1 MVADGFP
8 GCDADYAPHPGTLSR
23 MSAPEVLLRLL
34 VKDFVY
40 ADPANALP
48 VTLLCGG
55 RIVAGEIV
63 TPQRW
68 AAEVRSFV
76 ASGHGTAI
84 EYMLETLV
92 RFGDAHASTD
102 ALGVDGIDTFYLID
116 AAVALTGDAVAPAS
130 VVRRP
135 WAVQAAQVAA
145 WSLGTVLPS

>member
-1 MVADGFP
+1 
-8 GCDADYAPHPGTLSR
+8 
-23 MSAPEVLLRLL
+23 MSAPETLLRLL

-40 ADPANALP
+40 ADPGNALP

-63 TPQRW
+63 TPERW
-68 AAEVRSFV
+68 SAEVKSFV

-92 RFGDAHASTD
+92 RFGEAHAGSD
-102 ALGVDGIDTFYLID
+102 ALGVEEIATLYLIN

-135 WAVQAAQVAA
+135 WAVQVDQVAA
-145 WSLGTVLPS
+145 WSLGTVLPSS